1 VQYVEKTSEG
11 FTLQLS
17 SGEVLSC
24 GALVVA
30 TGGKS
35 IPKMGATDFG
45 YRDFTAEGTWPDRF
59 IHWARDLGFFNKPG
73 VETLAAQDVADFVS
87 HPAAP

>member
-1 VQYVEKTSEG
+1 MSKRPERLSAAAA
-11 FTLQLS
+11 S
-17 SGEVLSC
+17 SGEVLEC

-45 YRDFTAEGTWPDRF
+45 YR
-59 IHWARDLGFFNKPG
+59 
-73 VETLAAQDVADFVS
+73 LAAQFGVGS
-87 HPAAP
+87 PKPAPPWCR